1 MNICEEKTGYRY
13 LPRGIVEDESGRVA
27 GMWIK
32 GKRRRSVFLFEK
44 PVEKRVVPFN
54 IVHKDI
60 TVEGRTYRDF
70 PVKEYIS
77 VNALNHWGR
86 SRAEE

>member
-1 MNICEEKTGYRY
+1 MKSAENKTEFRF
-13 LPRGIVEDESGRVA
+13 LPRGVVEDAKGRVA

-32 GKRRRSVFLFEK
+32 NRRRRDVFLFEK
-44 PVEKRVVPFN
+44 PIEKRPEPF
-54 IVHKDI
+54 
-60 TVEGRTYRDF
+60 TVIYRDINVDGCVYRNF
-70 PVKEYIS
+70 PVKKYVE